1 MRIEKIIELYGNGVT
16 LEEALKER
24 GPEEDFSSLES
35 MIVTEEEKERLRSNP
50 ISYTRHN
57 IPRELLEE
65 DGDVFDA

>member
-1 MRIEKIIELYGNGVT
+1 MKFEKIVEKYGNGIT

-24 GPEEDFSSLES
+24 GLEKIPVFSKLT
-35 MIVTEEEKERLRSNP
+35 ITEEEKERLRSNP